1 MIEIF
6 YKDNGQMMV
15 SQSDADLATISY
27 DNVIW
32 IDLFS
37 PSGEEK
43 RAVERFLGTTIQNR
57 AQAEEIE
64 ISSRF
69 SETDQAIFANT
80 SFLIP
85 GPDEYTEETV
95 SFILTDNILTTLRE
109 CPLKS
114 FTDLQRRL
122 MAFPKI
128 YDSGHVAFLSI
139 LENRIDLD
147 ADMVELLLFI
157 FK

>member
-27 DNVIW
+27 DKVIW
-32 IDLFS
+32 IDLYS

-69 SETDQAIFANT
+69 SETDQAILT
-80 SFLIP
+80 
-85 GPDEYTEETV
+85 YTHLPV
-95 SFILTDNILTTLRE
+95 VL
-109 CPLKS
+109 
-114 FTDLQRRL
+114 
-122 MAFPKI
+122 
-128 YDSGHVAFLSI
+128 
-139 LENRIDLD
+139 IDL
-147 ADMVELLLFI
+147 F
-157 FK
+157 